1 MVQQSTSGRV
11 VTAVAVSNGNLL
23 YAHAGETAWTA
34 ATNSSLTTP
43 AFDASRLNFGTALN
57 GELWYVD
64 GVNYRRFDPATGIV
78 DDWTASAG
86 TMPIDGAGNIPRLIE
101 TWRGG
106 VWLSGLIGQPYNWFM
121 SAVGDPTNMDLAP
134 LSPSSTDAIWGSA
147 SRQGEI
153 ADMVTGFIPF
163 TDDIGFLGC
172 THSLWLFNGD
182 PRAGGS
188 IDLISNSIGMAWG
201 RAWCI
206 DPYGTVY
213 FMSNR
218 MGIYT
223 IAPGS
228 QPQRISQQID
238 NLLDHVDSG
247 ANTVSLCWSEREQG
261 VHAYIT
267 PTVAAGA
274 ATHYFYEQRTGGWF
288 QDVFSN
294 PNHSPLCCCQF
305 DGNSA
310 EDRVELIG
318 SFDGVVRYLD
328 QNASNDDGRIIQS
341 SVIIGPISTDNLD
354 ELVIKELQAVLGSD
368 SGSVTYSVL
377 AGTTAEQALAQSAR
391 LTGTWTGGRN
401 ATEFIRVAS
410 HVLYIGVSSDNPW
423 RFEQCRALI
432 KTCGKIRRRS
442 KD

>member
-11 VTAVAVSNGNLL
+11 VTAVAVSNGNVN
-23 YAHAGETAWTA
+23 YCHAGETAWTA
-34 ATNSSLTTP
+34 ATNNSITTP
-43 AFDASRLNFGTALN
+43 ALNASRLNFGTALN
-57 GELWYVD
+57 GILWLVD
-64 GVNYRRFDPATGIV
+64 GLNYRQFDPATGIV
-78 DDWTASAG
+78 DDWTATAG
-86 TMPIDGAGNIPRLIE
+86 SLPTDNDGNTPRLIE
-101 TWRGG
+101 TWRGC
-106 VWLSGLIGQPYNWFM
+106 VFMSGLIGDPYNWFIC
-121 SAVGDPTNMDLAP
+121 ALGDPTNWDLAP
-134 LSPSSTDAIWGSA
+134 ISSSSSDAIIGSA
-147 SRQGEI
+147 SPQGKI

-188 IDLISNSIGMAWG
+188 IDLISNNIGMAWG

-223 IAPGS
+223 ISPGS

-238 NLLDHVDSG
+238 NLLNDVDSG
-247 ANTVSLCWSEREQG
+247 ANTISLCWSEREQG
-261 VHAYIT
+261 VHVYIT
-267 PTVAAGA
+267 PTLGGA

-288 QDVFSN
+288 QDVFN
-294 PNHSPLCCCQF
+294 NGLHNPLCCCQF

-318 SFDGVVRYLD
+318 SFDGVVRFLD
-328 QNASNDDGRIIQS
+328 QNASTDDGRIIIS
-341 SVIIGPISTDNLD
+341 SVIIGPISTENLD
-354 ELVIKELQAVLGSD
+354 EMLLKEIQAVLGSD
-368 SGSVTYSVL
+368 SSSVTYSIL

-391 LTGTWTGGRN
+391 LTGTWNGGRN
-401 ATEFIRVAS
+401 PTNFIRVAS
-410 HVLYIGVSSDNPW
+410 HVLYVEVGSNNPW
-423 RFEQCRALI
+423 RFEQARALI
-432 KTCGKIRRRS
+432 RTNGKIRRRA

>member
-11 VTAVAVSNGNLL
+11 VTAVATSQGNIA
-23 YAHAGETAWTA
+23 YCHAGETAWTA
-34 ATNSSLTTP
+34 CTNSSSTTP
-43 AFDASRLNFGTALN
+43 PLSATRLNFATALD
-57 GELWYVD
+57 GILWFVD
-64 GVNYRRFDPATGIV
+64 GLNYRQFDPSTGIV
-78 DDWTASAG
+78 TDWTATAG
-86 TMPIDGAGNIPRLIE
+86 ALPLDNDGNTPRIIE
-101 TWRGG
+101 TWRGCTF
-106 VWLSGLIGQPYNWFM
+106 LSGLIGDPYNWFI
-121 SAVGDPTNMDLAP
+121 SAVGDPTNWDLAP
-134 LSPSSTDAIWGSA
+134 LSPGPTDAIVGSSA
-147 SRQGEI
+147 PQGKI

-223 IAPGS
+223 IAPGA

-238 NLLDHVDSG
+238 NLLDDVDSG
-247 ANTVSLCWSEREQG
+247 TNTISLCWSEREQG
-261 VHAYIT
+261 VHVYIT
-267 PTVAAGA
+267 PTQGGE

-288 QDVFSN
+288 QDEFNNSLQN
-294 PNHSPLCCCQF
+294 PLCCCQF

-328 QNASNDDGRIIQS
+328 PNASTDDGRIIQS
-341 SVIIGPISTDNLD
+341 SVIIGPYSTDNLD
-354 ELVIKELQAVLGSD
+354 EILWKEAQMVLGSD
-368 SGSVTYSVL
+368 SGSVTYGIL
-377 AGTTAEQALAQSAR
+377 AGTTAEQALAQPPR
-391 LTGTWTGGRN
+391 VTGTWNGGRN
-401 ATEFIRVAS
+401 ATAYIRTAS
-410 HVLYIGVSSDNPW
+410 HVLYLELSSDNPW
-423 RFEQCRALI
+423 RMEQCRALI
-432 KTCGKIRRRS
+432 RTNGKIRRRS